1 MISLCLLLLLHYF
14 PPYLTQVNSLPQN
27 SKVYKDVVE
36 DGKVVGRI
44 LYVPYFYQEATQWCW
59 ANSLAMVL
67 QYYGIRRHPWDIA
80 QELNKGH
87 DEGANFFEI
96 EGYLNKLG
104 LTYEKK
110 GILEGYDYYR
120 DCINNLHPVLYGG
133 SIILK
138 GSHAVVIVGYK
149 ENSTGKYLYIHDP
162 SGAFTIGYWKLNK
175 NMYAEVSWDAFSKIL
190 DRLVK
195 IYSITITN
203 INPNPPRSVL
213 FLTDGC
219 LNHSYVWGRDYVGE
233 LLYLNNKLIYAYR
246 LINEPSKTS
255 SCEAMLSSLLK
266 IAIYISNQ
274 YDNGYTCKVLL
285 NILDQK
291 GNIVTKKLYEN
302 IFVPGSEYSVWFLW
316 QLPGG
321 VIQLYRE
328 GLRDGKYVLEISLW
342 DQKSDFSS
350 KPIDAIKIDLIVAS
364 NHALLHDVE
373 LFNVFKAYH
382 MAYLHRYNDYWSFSF
397 YAKIHQVYQ
406 KSGIPTTYIPK
417 RLEFKL
423 YVYDDKKSLIYEGD
437 WVSTDTDNDGDFLD
451 PSPIGGWYPSVYE
464 PKNFSYPSPK
474 YLDFKVKWRLK
485 ILFSEEVKE
494 LGFRLYTIPKAKFH
508 IDVDAGKCVYKP
520 GENCSL
526 NIRIVN
532 VGSSSG
538 SFTLGVSL
546 KSMSG
551 KIINLTH
558 SYSTVT
564 LDVGEDKVFKVNYS
578 IPTDAE
584 AGFYSVAVN
593 CWESP
598 YDVMYEDDLE
608 WRDKVFLVG
617 KIDVHIVSP
626 SMDNVVN
633 VGAYDN
639 PYDFN
644 ALIKVLVNSLP
655 VDSRDL
661 EFKVFI
667 AGRECIFTSSTS
679 PDGSLIFNI
688 KPPTVSSPGLYDL
701 IVKLYINKCEVASA
715 SSSKSIRYVGA
726 GIGNVNLILV
736 IDRSGSM
743 IGEKIDRARECSKII
758 VDMLRDGDYV
768 GIVSFSD
775 RVSVDVDVVMV
786 TGDVRSKVKSKVDSI
801 VASGNTDIGD
811 ALGEALNQ
819 LSRGDIKANGY
830 PRVIVLLSD
839 GKHNTGTHPDNVLPL
854 IKSEGV
860 TVYTIGLGGDIDEE
874 LMRRIASETN
884 GRYYFSPSASELAEL
899 FNIIGG
905 IVTKRER
912 ILSLSTSINPGDNS
926 SLNVIVDESMRDL
939 TFSISWS
946 SPPPNITLYNPL
958 GIPLPLDMARVVS
971 GRDYML
977 IEIINPMKGL
987 WTVGISN
994 PFSSLIS
1001 LALTVFSNA
1010 KAVLRSSTDRV
1021 TYSVGEPIKVY
1032 ASLLSDEG
1040 IIRGAIIEAILMEAT
1055 GKVISSINL
1064 ADDGFHDDS
1073 NPNDG
1078 LYGGIFGETL
1088 KEGLYYVNVRT
1099 LWPIMREDRLT
1110 INVKPKPP
1118 SIEVTPKTLKITLS
1132 FHETVKLNLKIKSI
1146 EKNYI
1151 TISSTDLIGNYL
1163 NITPSYV
1170 KPSISSLVMDK
1181 NMEKIISFEIK
1192 APHAPPDKYNGS
1204 IVISSSRDSVRIP
1217 ISITLEPIG
1226 LMVKP
1231 STLNMQ
1237 LRPGLKSEAIL
1248 EVFELEGYRDLVNV
1262 SLIKQ
1267 GGEEFKVLFSS
1278 EIINVKAN
1286 SSEKVLMLLEA
1297 GQKIKPGSY
1306 SFNIIVKP
1314 QNTIHDYVK
1323 VEVSVLPLLK
1333 LKVNTEIPS
1342 RVVVDKSFPVKIIV
1356 LDEYGKPVNNANVTI
1371 STMGKKYKLELTGDG
1386 IYEANLVL
1394 NKTGKYSMEVN
1405 IDKEGFESTSR
1416 ILEVNVAGRE
1426 FPLLLLLVMVVAAL
1440 ITLSIIILVIRARH
1454 T

>member
-1 MISLCLLLLLHYF
+1 MISLCFLLLLHYF
-14 PPYLTQVNSLPQN
+14 PPYLTQVNSLSQN
-27 SKVYKDVVE
+27 SRVYKDVVE
-36 DGKVVGRI
+36 NGKVVGRI
-44 LYVPYFYQEATQWCW
+44 LYVPYFSQGATQWCW

-67 QYYGIRRHPWDIA
+67 QYYGIRKHPWDIA

-87 DEGANFFEI
+87 DEEANPLE
-96 EGYLNKLG
+96 YLNKLG
-104 LTYEKK
+104 LTYEMK
-110 GILEGYDYYR
+110 IFEGYDYYR
-120 DCINNLHPVLYGG
+120 DCISNLHPVLYGG
-133 SIILK
+133 SIILN
-138 GSHAVVIVGYK
+138 GSHLIVIVGYK

-162 SGAFTIGYWKLNK
+162 SGAFTRDYWKLNR
-175 NMYAEVSWDAFSKIL
+175 NMYAEVNWSTFSKIF

-195 IYSITITN
+195 IFSITITN

-213 FLTDGC
+213 FLIDGYI
-219 LNHSYVWGRDYVGE
+219 NHSYTWGRDYVGE

-246 LINEPSKTS
+246 LIKELSKTS
-255 SCEAMLSSLLK
+255 SCEAMLSSSLV
-266 IAIYISNQ
+266 IDVYISNQ
-274 YDNGYTCKVLL
+274 YDDSYTCKVLL
-285 NILDQK
+285 KILDQK
-291 GNIVTKKLYEN
+291 GNIVSEKLYEN
-302 IFVPGSEYSVWFLW
+302 IPVPSLELFLFVREIP
-316 QLPGG
+316 
-321 VIQLYRE
+321 LYRE
-328 GLRDGKYVLEISLW
+328 GLRDGRYVLEISLW

-350 KPIDAIKIDLIVAS
+350 KPIDAIKMDLIVAS

-382 MAYLHRYNDYWSFSF
+382 MAYLHRYGDYWSFSF
-397 YAKIHQVYQ
+397 YAKIHQVHQ

-423 YVYDDKKSLIYEGD
+423 YVYDDRKSLIYEGD
-437 WVSTDTDNDGDFLD
+437 WVSTDTDNDDDFLD
-451 PSPIGGWYPSVYE
+451 PSPTGGWYPSVYE
-464 PKNFSYPSPK
+464 PKNFGYPLPK
-474 YLDFKVKWRLK
+474 YLDFKVKWRLR

-494 LGFRLYTIPKAKFH
+494 VGFRLYTIPRAKFH
-508 IDVDAGKCVYKP
+508 VDVNAGKCVYQP
-520 GENCSL
+520 GETCSL

-551 KIINLTH
+551 GIIDLTH
-558 SYSTVT
+558 SYSAVT
-564 LDVGEDKVFKVNYS
+564 LDIGEEKVFKVNYS
-578 IPTDAE
+578 IPIDAE

-598 YDVMYEDDLE
+598 YEVMYEDDLE

-633 VGAYDN
+633 VGAYNN

-644 ALIKVLVNSLP
+644 AIIKVLAGSFP
-655 VDSRDL
+655 IDSRDL

-667 AGRECIFTSSTS
+667 AGKECIFTSSTG
-679 PDGSLIFNI
+679 PDGSLILNI

-701 IVKLYINKCEVASA
+701 IVKLYISKCEVASA
-715 SSSKSIRYVGA
+715 TSPKSIRYVGA
-726 GIGNVNLILV
+726 GIGNVNIILV

-743 IGEKIDRARECSKII
+743 SGEKIDRAKECSKII

-768 GIVSFSD
+768 GVVSFSD
-775 RVSVDVDVVMV
+775 RVSVDADAVMI
-786 TGDVRSKVKSKVDSI
+786 TGDVKSRVKSRVDSI
-801 VASGNTDIGD
+801 VASGSTDIGD
-811 ALGEALNQ
+811 ALNEALNQ

-839 GKHNTGTHPDNVLPL
+839 GRHNTGTHPDNVLPL
-854 IKSEGV
+854 IRSEGV
-860 TVYTIGLGGDIDEE
+860 TVYTIGLGGDVDEE

-884 GRYYFSPSASELAEL
+884 GKYYFSPSASELAEL

-912 ILSLSTSINPGDNS
+912 ILSLSTSINPGGNS

-958 GIPLPLDMARVVS
+958 GIPLPLNMTRVVS
-971 GRDYML
+971 GKNYML
-977 IEIINPMKGL
+977 IEVINPMKGL

-1010 KAVLRSSTDRV
+1010 RAVLRSSTDRV

-1040 IIRGAIIEAILMEAT
+1040 TIRGAVIKAILMEAT

-1064 ADDGFHDDS
+1064 VDDGFHDDS
-1073 NPNDG
+1073 NPDDG
-1078 LYGGIFGETL
+1078 LYGGIFSETL
-1088 KEGLYYVNVRT
+1088 KEGLYYVTVRT

-1110 INVKPKPP
+1110 INVKSKPP
-1118 SIEVTPKTLKITLS
+1118 SIEVTPNTLKITLS
-1132 FHETVKLNLKIKSI
+1132 FYETVKLNLKIKSI
-1146 EKNYI
+1146 EENYI
-1151 TISSTDLIGNYL
+1151 TISSTDLIGKYL
-1163 NITPSYV
+1163 NISSSYV
-1170 KPSISSLVMDK
+1170 KPSINNLVMGK
-1181 NMEKIISFEIK
+1181 NTEKIVSFEIK
-1192 APHAPPDKYNGS
+1192 APHAPPDRYNGS

-1217 ISITLEPIG
+1217 VSITLEPIG

-1231 STLNMQ
+1231 STLSMQ
-1237 LRPGLKSEAIL
+1237 LRPGLKSETIL
-1248 EVFELEGYRDLVNV
+1248 EVFEPEGYRNLVNV

-1267 GGEEFKVLFSS
+1267 GGEEFNVSFSS
-1278 EIINVKAN
+1278 EVINVKAN

-1297 GQKIKPGSY
+1297 SQKAKPGSY

-1342 RVVVDKSFPVKIIV
+1342 RVVVDKSFPIKIIV
-1356 LDEYGKPVNNANVTI
+1356 LDEYGNPVNNANVTL
-1371 STMGKKYKLELTGDG
+1371 SVMGKKYRLELTGDG
-1386 IYEANLVL
+1386 VYETNLAL

-1405 IDKEGFESTSR
+1405 VSKEGFEPTSR
-1416 ILEVNVAGRE
+1416 ILEVNVTGRE
-1426 FPLLLLLVMVVAAL
+1426 FPLLLLLVVIVAAL
-1440 ITLSIIILVIRARH
+1440 ITLSIIILVIKARH